1 MASWSSSKDI
11 DMSGSSDLT
20 TQAVRLALGISQLR
34 ADVASRNIANAST
47 PGAQAAHV
55 DFARSQ
61 GLLEQAAAG
70 RGSETSL
77 LQAMAEATARPGGVE
92 RLDAPG
98 IAINLDE
105 QVADMSTASLEF
117 QSLTESLN
125 RHFGLMRLAINGRG

>member
-1 MASWSSSKDI
+1 
-11 DMSGSSDLT
+11 MSGSSDLT

-77 LQAMAEATARPGGVE
+77 LQARAEATARPGGVE

>member
-1 MASWSSSKDI
+1 
-11 DMSGSSDLT
+11 MSASDLT

-47 PGAQAAHV
+47 PGAQAAHL

-61 GLLEQAAAG
+61 GLLEQAATA
-70 RGSETSL
+70 RGNETSL
-77 LQAMAEATARPGGVE
+77 LQSLAEATTQPGHVAS
-92 RLDAPG
+92 LDAPG
-98 IAINLDE
+98 TAINLDE
-105 QVADMSTASLEF
+105 QVADMATASLEF